1 MLLRDSVWV
10 PDGRF
15 CAVEQAGGVGRIRHG
30 LLLLRRSQFVAGHR
44 FRYAKT
50 PKRQPNAKPLPYA
63 RICLKEASLKHHGIY
78 DALVCAHH
86 ARGNAAAHP
95 PNLREYVVFCPVT
108 PHVGPYEQ
116 PNEPSMARRAPGRE
130 KNTRTRPPPPQPNHS
145 FIRSPRTTHTSSLSH
160 THPLSHTD
168 TLSHHRQAPSS
179 PRAAAIAS
187 SSATAG
193 PGAPTARSTSAS
205 TTAPAR
211 RACRPPPRPTRSKTP
226 SARS

>member
-1 MLLRDSVWV
+1 MGWIRLRWMELGGLPSILQGGQSDPVW
-10 PDGRF
+10 P
-15 CAVEQAGGVGRIRHG
+15 AP
-30 LLLLRRSQFVAGHR
+30 SQYQH
-44 FRYAKT
+44 AK
-50 PKRQPNAKPLPYA
+50 PSAKPLPYA
-63 RICLKEASLKHHGIY
+63 HLGLKTASFKHHGIY

-86 ARGNAAAHP
+86 ARGNVAAHP
-95 PNLREYVVFCPVT
+95 PILREYVFCPGI
-108 PHVGPYEQ
+108 PHVGPHEQ

-130 KNTRTRPPPPQPNHS
+130 KNTRTRPPPPPQPHHS
-145 FIRSPRTTHTSSLSH
+145 FIRSLSH
-160 THPLSHTD
+160 THTHSH

>member
-1 MLLRDSVWV
+1 MFFSRPS
-10 PDGRF
+10 
-15 CAVEQAGGVGRIRHG
+15 
-30 LLLLRRSQFVAGHR
+30 
-44 FRYAKT
+44 
-50 PKRQPNAKPLPYA
+50 AKPLTCA
-63 RICLKEASLKHHGIY
+63 RIGLKEASFKHHGIY

-86 ARGNAAAHP
+86 ARGNAAAHLP
-95 PNLREYVVFCPVT
+95 PPILREYVAFCPVT
-108 PHVGPYEQ
+108 PPVGPYEQ

-130 KNTRTRPPPPQPNHS
+130 KNTRTRPPPPPQPNHS
-145 FIRSPRTTHTSSLSH
+145 FIRSPRTTH
-160 THPLSHTD
+160 